1 MVAAFRLS
9 RGSQKEGLGKNEGE
23 KPSLGPKIPLQI
35 TPKLFAMH
43 AYEAAECRVT
53 VLCCSPPS
61 RPKVSAHLPDIP
73 PSKSGRRFLAGK
85 QPFQAPE
92 DRIRNKTRL
101 QENLLRTEGTRR
113 GLSLHPGSQQKNKR
127 LGNVVLF
134 KTRLECP

>member
-1 MVAAFRLS
+1 M
-9 RGSQKEGLGKNEGE
+9 
-23 KPSLGPKIPLQI
+23 GPKIPLQI

-43 AYEAAECRVT
+43 AYEAAECRAKG
-53 VLCCSPPS
+53 LCCSPPS
-61 RPKVSAHLPDIP
+61 RPKVFAHLPDIP
-73 PSKSGRRFLAGK
+73 PSKNGHRFLAGK

-113 GLSLHPGSQQKNKR
+113 GLSLYPGSQQKNKRR